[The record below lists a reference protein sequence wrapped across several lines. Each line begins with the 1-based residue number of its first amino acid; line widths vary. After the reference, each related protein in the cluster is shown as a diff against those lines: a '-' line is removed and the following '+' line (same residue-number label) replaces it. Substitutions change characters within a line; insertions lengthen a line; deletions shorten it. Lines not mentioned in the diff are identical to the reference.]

1 MPLIEKI
8 NEDIK
13 SAMLSKNKDRLETL
27 RSVKA
32 AFLLALTEKGGTHQ
46 LTDEAALKIIAKL
59 LKQRKDSAIIY
70 KEQNRNDLYQK
81 EMTEAAVLEEY
92 LPVPLTEE
100 ELTKVL
106 KDIISQAGATSVA
119 DMGKVMAVASKQ
131 LAGKAE
137 GKIVAA
143 KAREILG
150 G

>member
-1 MPLIEKI
+1 MPLNEKI

-13 SAMLSKNKDRLETL
+13 SAMLSKDKDRLETL

-32 AFLLALTEKGGTHQ
+32 AFLVALTEKGGTHQ
-46 LTDEAALKIIAKL
+46 LTDDAALKIIAKL

-100 ELTKVL
+100 ELTNVL

-119 DMGKVMAVASKQ
+119 DLGKVMAVASKQ
-131 LAGKAE
+131 LAGKAD
-137 GKIVAA
+137 GKMVAA